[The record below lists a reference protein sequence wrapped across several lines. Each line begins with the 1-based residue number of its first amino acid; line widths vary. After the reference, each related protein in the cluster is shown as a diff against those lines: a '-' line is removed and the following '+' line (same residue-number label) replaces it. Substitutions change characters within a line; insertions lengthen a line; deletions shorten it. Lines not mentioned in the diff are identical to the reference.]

1 MCESDIKYEDLASFV
16 EDLKQHQ
23 MIVVYTIF
31 RALKENKNITSS
43 QDFFDFYSDV
53 ETAFKNL

>member
-1 MCESDIKYEDLASFV
+1 MCESSIRYEDLAGFS
-16 EDLKQHQ
+16 EDLKKHQ
-23 MIVVYTIF
+23 VIVGYTIF

-53 ETAFKNL
+53 KTAFENL

>member
-23 MIVVYTIF
+23 MIVGYTIF